1 MGEWDLYARAEAAVN
16 LRSRGFDGKFR
27 QWPAGP
33 TVALTA
39 TIHHF
44 DIDLADHDRGVF
56 ESLALRV
63 AKHPSESEE
72 YLWTRVLAYALEY
85 QEGIE
90 FSKGGISDPD
100 DPAIMVRD
108 LTGAW
113 RTWIEIGTPDAARL
127 HKAAKAAP
135 RVVVYIHK
143 DPAQWLSRL
152 AAAGIPR
159 ADRIEIFAIDRTL
172 IARLVPHLERR
183 VTLSLTM
190 SDRELYVSIGSES
203 IVGTLPRL
211 DL

>member
-1 MGEWDLYARAEAAVN
+1 M
-16 LRSRGFDGKFR
+16 
-27 QWPAGP
+27 
-33 TVALTA
+33 ALTA
-39 TIHHF
+39 TIYHF

-85 QEGIE
+85 DEGIQ

-100 DPAIMVRD
+100 DPAIAVRD
-108 LTGAW
+108 LTGAY
-113 RTWIEIGTPDAARL
+113 RSWIEVGAPDAPRL
-127 HKAAKAAP
+127 HKAAKSSP

-152 AAAGIPR
+152 GGAAMPR
-159 ADRIEIFAIDRTL
+159 ADRVEMFTIDRAL
-172 IARLVPHLERR
+172 IARLVGHLERR
-183 VTLSLTM
+183 VALSLSV

-203 IVGTLPRL
+203 LVGKKTRHSL
-211 DL
+211 